1 MKKELVGFKSIGIQ
15 IGTASNENLRN
26 GSEEGGC
33 GRDESGKGGNKG
45 QFFDKSHDHTSFLK
59 GLYHAAGKRTSHWPA
74 EECVRE
80 EEKMF
85 ANLVVELKKHHYSQR
100 GLAAYIGIS
109 ESSMNDKMNGRTQ
122 FTMREAKAIQ
132 AVFEGR
138 TLDYLFEEKE

>member
-1 MKKELVGFKSIGIQ
+1 MLKNVLLPRRKFPSLKQIIAGNIKCEELCVRDIRQVKTNFGRETTSGVFNKLNI
-15 IGTASNENLRN
+15 
-26 GSEEGGC
+26 C
-33 GRDESGKGGNKG
+33 GRHILEPRIWSG
-45 QFFDKSHDHTSFLK
+45 
-59 GLYHAAGKRTSHWPA
+59 PA
-74 EECVRE
+74 EECGRKE
-80 EEKMF
+80 KKMF

-122 FTMREAKAIQ
+122 FTLREAKAIQ

>member
-1 MKKELVGFKSIGIQ
+1 MEEIIIIIRIQ
-15 IGTASNENLRN
+15 ILYAKIKCCDLICQACEKIER
-26 GSEEGGC
+26 
-33 GRDESGKGGNKG
+33 
-45 QFFDKSHDHTSFLK
+45 FLYK
-59 GLYHAAGKRTSHWPA
+59 FTTHNWPA

>member
-1 MKKELVGFKSIGIQ
+1 MREKGEKKV
-15 IGTASNENLRN
+15 
-26 GSEEGGC
+26 
-33 GRDESGKGGNKG
+33 
-45 QFFDKSHDHTSFLK
+45 
-59 GLYHAAGKRTSHWPA
+59 
-74 EECVRE
+74 
-80 EEKMF
+80 F

-122 FTMREAKAIQ
+122 FTLREAKAIQ

>member
-1 MKKELVGFKSIGIQ
+1 
-15 IGTASNENLRN
+15 
-26 GSEEGGC
+26 
-33 GRDESGKGGNKG
+33 
-45 QFFDKSHDHTSFLK
+45 
-59 GLYHAAGKRTSHWPA
+59 
-74 EECVRE
+74 
-80 EEKMF
+80 MF

-122 FTMREAKAIQ
+122 FTMREAIQ